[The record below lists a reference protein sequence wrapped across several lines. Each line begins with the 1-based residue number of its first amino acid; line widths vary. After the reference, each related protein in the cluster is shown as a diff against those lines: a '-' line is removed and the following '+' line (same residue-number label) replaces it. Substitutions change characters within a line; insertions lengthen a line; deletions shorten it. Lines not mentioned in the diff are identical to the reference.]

1 MENREKFEIPTIV
14 FTEVT
19 MMNVNGNVD
28 SSCTDPQY
36 DETAGTWGDGAKG
49 ESPKPCIFV

>member
-19 MMNVNGNVD
+19 MMNGNVD

-36 DETAGTWGDGAKG
+36 DENGTWGDGAKG
-49 ESPKPCIFV
+49 ESPKPCIFDQ